1 MSENILNV
9 EHVTMQFGGVVA
21 VNDLSLEVNKGEIVA
36 LIGPNGAGK
45 TTAFNCITGVYE
57 PTNGL
62 VSFCGEPM
70 VRNHP
75 QGKMAKS
82 YLGENGTLYTAR
94 MDLSDPEALAA
105 IEAEQDPEA
114 KAARQKAYDQ
124 ALEERKAPVLAKD
137 PLAFS
142 DKVLSP
148 TPDKIT
154 QLGIART
161 FQNIR
166 LFSSLSVLDNVLIAK
181 HMRARQNFLSATF
194 RLNHKEEKRMREE
207 AMALLEE
214 QNLLHLK
221 DEVAGSLPY
230 GIQRRLEIARAL
242 ATEPKLLL
250 LDEPAAG
257 MNPQETQE
265 LTDFIQQIRSE
276 YNLSIFMIEHH
287 MDLVMQISER
297 IYVLDFGKLIAQG
310 TPQEVQNNQRVIDA
324 YLGVADDV
332 ED

>member
-1 MSENILNV
+1 
-9 EHVTMQFGGVVA
+9 
-21 VNDLSLEVNKGEIVA
+21 
-36 LIGPNGAGK
+36 
-45 TTAFNCITGVYE
+45 
-57 PTNGL
+57 
-62 VSFCGEPM
+62 
-70 VRNHP
+70 
-75 QGKMAKS
+75 
-82 YLGENGTLYTAR
+82 
-94 MDLSDPEALAA
+94 
-105 IEAEQDPEA
+105 
-114 KAARQKAYDQ
+114 
-124 ALEERKAPVLAKD
+124 
-137 PLAFS
+137 
-142 DKVLSP
+142 
-148 TPDKIT
+148 
-154 QLGIART
+154 
-161 FQNIR
+161 
-166 LFSSLSVLDNVLIAK
+166 
-181 HMRARQNFLSATF
+181 
-194 RLNHKEEKRMREE
+194 MREE

-324 YLGVADDV
+324 YLGVADDA